1 MLFKKNFFIDFY
13 NNNNDI
19 NNIEYCKI
27 MKKEIWSDYIQG
39 MGRLFIDDD
48 LVEKIKEDPEDMN
61 YLIEKFIKDNEIFDY
76 NKAEK
81 FIKIIKF

>member
-1 MLFKKNFFIDFY
+1 
-13 NNNNDI
+13 
-19 NNIEYCKI
+19 

-76 NKAEK
+76 NKAEE
-81 FIKIIKF
+81 FIKNIKF